1 MKFDIKVNRIL
12 EMYLNLDSQGS
23 LYPKDPETN
32 KVIKS
37 DSFPIPED
45 AVKVDQINGFD
56 LFEVK
61 GEDWFELYVK
71 PVQKTEASLRMAGV
85 ILGDDVSR
93 VRETDASKTNTFPV
107 LSLYQYLI
115 LDKGLKLITDNEHSI
130 GGKSIWVKLLKDP
143 MIKFY
148 YAVENKMN
156 NPQVEPFSEWNPL
169 TKKQIANPNEFW
181 DEKSRYSLTSAVVL
195 LATKK

>member
-12 EMYLNLDSQGS
+12 EMYLNLDAQGS

-37 DSFPIPED
+37 DSFPIPDD

-71 PVQKTEASLRMAGV
+71 SPQETEASLRMAGV

-93 VRETDASKTNTFPV
+93 VRETDASKTNTFSV

-115 LDKGLKLITDNEHSI
+115 LNKELKLITDNEHSI
-130 GGKSIWVKLLKDP
+130 GGKSIWLKLLKDP
-143 MIKFY
+143 RIKFY

-169 TKKQIANPNEFW
+169 TKKQIVNPDEFW
-181 DEKSRYSLTSAVVL
+181 DDKSRYSLTSAVVL